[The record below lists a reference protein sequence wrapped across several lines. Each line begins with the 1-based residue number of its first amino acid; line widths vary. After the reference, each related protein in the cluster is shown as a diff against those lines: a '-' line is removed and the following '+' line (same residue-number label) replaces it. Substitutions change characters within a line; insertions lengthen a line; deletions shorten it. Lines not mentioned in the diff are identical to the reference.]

1 MRLTDIVLRQGH
13 LSERALVD
21 AVTTGTRPHHLD
33 RCDVCAERAVE
44 LARWLDGVQTDAVEL
59 SDASFTPERLAAQQH
74 QILRRLE
81 QLDNPARVI
90 SFPAA
95 QRQESRSGGRRVAV
109 SWVGVAAAAGLVL
122 GLVGGQ
128 VTARLSQ
135 SSTSAPTATTA
146 SGPDTNLAA
155 MVDLPSPP
163 GNADWVDL
171 SEDLDVP
178 TLRVMSDI
186 TPRLSQ
192 QTQTFARQR

>member
-21 AVTTGTRPHHLD
+21 AVTSGTRPHHLD

-44 LARWLDGVQTDAVEL
+44 LARWLGSIETDAAEM
-59 SDASFTPERLAAQQH
+59 SDAAFTTERLAAQQH

-81 QLDNPARVI
+81 QLDHPARVI

-95 QRQESRSGGRRVAV
+95 PRQESRAGGRRVAV
-109 SWVGVAAAAGLVL
+109 SWVGVAAAAGLVI

-135 SSTSAPTATTA
+135 PAGAPVATTA
-146 SGPDTNLAA
+146 DTSLSAVSDVAN
-155 MVDLPSPP
+155 PP
-163 GNADWVDL
+163 GNAEWLREPEEMDL
-171 SEDLDVP
+171 EFLRPLNDV
-178 TLRVMSDI
+178 
-186 TPRLSQ
+186 TPRL
-192 QTQTFARQR
+192 TQSLARQK

>member
-1 MRLTDIVLRQGH
+1 VRLIDIVLRQGH

-21 AVTTGTRPHHLD
+21 AVTNGARPHHLD

-44 LARWLDGVQTDAVEL
+44 LVRWLDGVQTDAVEL

-81 QLDNPARVI
+81 QLDHPARVI

-95 QRQESRSGGRRVAV
+95 PRHESRASGRRVAV
-109 SWVGVAAAAGLVL
+109 SWVGVAAAAGLAI

-135 SSTSAPTATTA
+135 PAPAPTTA
-146 SGPDTNLAA
+146 AADQSLANLTEVA
-155 MVDLPSPP
+155 SPP
-163 GNADWVDL
+163 GNPAWVN
-171 SEDLDVP
+171 EDLELLQVP
-178 TLRVMSDI
+178 SLGVMNDI
-186 TPRLSQ
+186 TPRLQ
-192 QTQTFARQR
+192 QTFARGK